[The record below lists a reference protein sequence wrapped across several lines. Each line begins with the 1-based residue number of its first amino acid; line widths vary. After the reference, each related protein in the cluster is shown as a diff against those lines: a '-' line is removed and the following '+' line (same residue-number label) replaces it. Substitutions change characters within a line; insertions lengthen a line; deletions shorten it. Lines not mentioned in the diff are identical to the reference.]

1 MNYIF
6 KDSNVKYLI
15 SSIEFK
21 NKINYD
27 FQDILW
33 IEDVYDI
40 ITDDKNNDEE
50 YNIVRNKS
58 INNLNYQLYYTS
70 GTTGNPK
77 GVLLTHKN
85 VYSHMKGTIK
95 EFALQIK
102 IFGGI

>member
-21 NKINYD
+21 DKINYD

-33 IEDVYDI
+33 IENDYDI
-40 ITDDKNNDEE
+40 ITNEENNDEE

-70 GTTGNPK
+70 E
-77 GVLLTHKN
+77 LQEIL
-85 VYSHMKGTIK
+85 K
-95 EFALQIK
+95 EYY
-102 IFGGI
+102 